1 MTALPCG
8 SLPLWQIGPVVR
20 ASHLAEREIMVTVP
34 SDRTGDKVIRLSSY
48 DSNRGHPG
56 DATSPFNRSDAKQRG
71 SHQDEK
77 SLTQGAS
84 DKGRAFRP
92 PRAPHLVG
100 SPAAAPPPPNVQHRQ
115 DEGRGGGRRNRVMWH
130 DWRSGGVEMRIFR
143 NRRHRKRKGSAHE
156 RNPRR
161 QTQAFGRAARRRS
174 PHARAVT
181 RQDLSSRPVT
191 AAACR
196 NRPTG
201 AREKGAAFRRASRR

>member
-84 DKGRAFRP
+84 DKGRQ
-92 PRAPHLVG
+92 
-100 SPAAAPPPPNVQHRQ
+100 PPPPSRFARLFACYGKPIATQ
-115 DEGRGGGRRNRVMWH
+115 
-130 DWRSGGVEMRIFR
+130 SSAMRIGGHQTGYGKRPLPGPRMPSHRPSIHR
-143 NRRHRKRKGSAHE
+143 NS
-156 RNPRR
+156 
-161 QTQAFGRAARRRS
+161 RAGWPPSWINRSRTMTARRPCRRS
-174 PHARAVT
+174 MTCLTPRTSREDRVVHTELRHAERT
-181 RQDLSSRPVT
+181 T
-191 AAACR
+191 
-196 NRPTG
+196 
-201 AREKGAAFRRASRR
+201 

>member
-1 MTALPCG
+1 VTALPCG

-84 DKGRAFRP
+84 DKGRGEPRISRWTGSAGRWTISSP
-92 PRAPHLVG
+92 WRAP
-100 SPAAAPPPPNVQHRQ
+100 
-115 DEGRGGGRRNRVMWH
+115 NR
-130 DWRSGGVEMRIFR
+130 SIFL
-143 NRRHRKRKGSAHE
+143 E
-156 RNPRR
+156 
-161 QTQAFGRAARRRS
+161 
-174 PHARAVT
+174 
-181 RQDLSSRPVT
+181 SR
-191 AAACR
+191 
-196 NRPTG
+196 
-201 AREKGAAFRRASRR
+201 